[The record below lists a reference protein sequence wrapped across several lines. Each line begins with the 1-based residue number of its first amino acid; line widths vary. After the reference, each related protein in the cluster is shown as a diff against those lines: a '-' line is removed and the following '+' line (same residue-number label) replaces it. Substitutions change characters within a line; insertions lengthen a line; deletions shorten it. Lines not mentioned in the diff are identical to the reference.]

1 MGEFSEVQDIIENKT
16 KICLNNCEDQI
27 NDLFVTTSNYPNK
40 KTFKEREE
48 FCLLVRKL
56 LVTCRGHKRLP
67 LSSEYPDLCPTL
79 ESVPN
84 ITMYCGRVNRWRG
97 EKLQNKNLSRVIEY
111 EIYNYA
117 RENLAIIN
125 IFIKEPYTK
134 RFRKTEK
141 MSRISYIA
149 SSGGLLGLC
158 MGFSFVSLAEIAY
171 HCFICCGIIFRR
183 KSVRF
188 FHDPERVRSNGKR

>member
-1 MGEFSEVQDIIENKT
+1 M
-16 KICLNNCEDQI
+16 
-27 NDLFVTTSNYPNK
+27 PNR
-40 KTFKEREE
+40 TLAKE
-48 FCLLVRKL
+48 
-56 LVTCRGHKRLP
+56 
-67 LSSEYPDLCPTL
+67 
-79 ESVPN
+79 
-84 ITMYCGRVNRWRG
+84 
-97 EKLQNKNLSRVIEY
+97 IEY
-111 EIYNYA
+111 QIYNYA

-171 HCFICCGIIFRR
+171 HLCLCCALLCRA
-183 KSVRF
+183 KSVKF
-188 FHDPERVRSNGKR
+188 FKDNER